1 MAKLDPIKK
10 TSSSAPQSGF
20 PWTPFAGPHLVSL
33 WQAEETFLRQA
44 ERFSRNWFQRRHD
57 AVQCALTTGMRLM
70 SEGMTDPVAGAQVMR
85 DWQAESMRRLSE
97 DAQEWTAVMTS
108 CSGQLLAAEIA
119 SGGESLD
126 AAVTLAQGLT
136 ATSVSEPV

>member
-20 PWTPFAGPHLVSL
+20 PWAPLAGPQLVSL
-33 WQAEETFLRQA
+33 WQAEDSILHQA

-57 AVQCALTTGMRLM
+57 AVQTALTTGMRLM
-70 SEGMTDPVAGAQVMR
+70 SEGMTDPVAGAQLLR
-85 DWQAESMRRLSE
+85 DWQADSMRRLSE
-97 DAQEWTAVMTS
+97 DAQEWTAMVAS
-108 CSGQLLAAEIA
+108 CSGQLIAAEIA

-126 AAVTLAQGLT
+126 AAVTLAQGIT